1 MATPSKGTLMALEKL
16 SEDPKN
22 VVYIISGRDG
32 SFLDQHLGYLKNVG
46 FSAEHGCFVRE
57 PGHSGTGGEWSSL
70 TKTFD
75 MSWMQEVEE
84 IFNYFTEVSTSRC
97 ERTSQTDQF
106 CRGRQEASSK

>member
-1 MATPSKGTLMALEKL
+1 MAVPSKGTLTALTKL

-32 SFLDQHLGYLKNVG
+32 SFLDQHLGHLEGVG

-57 PGHSGTGGEWSSL
+57 PGAGKGKWKNL

-75 MSWMQEVEE
+75 MSWMAEVEE
-84 IFNYFTEVSTSRC
+84 IFKYYTEVS
-97 ERTSQTDQF
+97 
-106 CRGRQEASSK
+106 